1 MVIPAH
7 TWESVMQITVDV
19 ILGLL
24 VDITEVE
31 THKTIIFRTD
41 LFIFSDNAISL
52 VECTCPAG
60 YLGNGFGPNGCIASL
75 TPWSPCNPNPCKNAT
90 CIVGSN
96 STYTCQC
103 NAPYFG
109 M

>member
-41 LFIFSDNAISL
+41 LFIF
-52 VECTCPAG
+52 
-60 YLGNGFGPNGCIASL
+60 FR
-75 TPWSPCNPNPCKNAT
+75 
-90 CIVGSN
+90 
-96 STYTCQC
+96 
-103 NAPYFG
+103 
-109 M
+109 